1 MDNNYAIILCG
12 GSGTRLWPLSRSLKP
27 KQFLSFTGEKTLY
40 QETVERIAQKI
51 SLSHILTVTNH
62 EHIFEV
68 KGQLAEKYSKAIDG
82 VIAEPLSRNT
92 LPAIAIA
99 VKRIFQVNPQAL
111 ISVFPS
117 DHFIKESSAFIQ
129 AWNYAER
136 AATEGYLT
144 LFGIKP
150 DHPATGYGYIF
161 PNPSQ
166 DLSNLS
172 GYLTVDAFFEK
183 PNKAL
188 AEQYINQGCL
198 WNSGMFVFHAQVFMD
213 LLLEYQPEIYSKIIE
228 MSDPPTR
235 TDYEDLES
243 LSIDFGLTE
252 RVRKIAV
259 VPVDMGWSDL
269 GNWESIYQYQD
280 KDKDNNCMRGEI
292 VSVDSQDNLLWSDS
306 GVISV
311 LGVHHLAVI
320 QSADVTMVCDRSKV
334 EDVKTLVSKMQ
345 DKYPKLV
352 ETHLT
357 VQRPW
362 GSYTVLEE
370 RPHFKIKSILVKPHQ
385 RLSLQK
391 HQFRSEH
398 WIVVSG
404 IASVTNENASFKVK
418 ANESTYIPANN
429 KHRLANETE
438 HDLIVIEVQ
447 TGTSVDESDIVR
459 FEDIYGRDVS
469 E

>member
-1 MDNNYAIILCG
+1 
-12 GSGTRLWPLSRSLKP
+12 
-27 KQFLSFTGEKTLY
+27 
-40 QETVERIAQKI
+40 
-51 SLSHILTVTNH
+51 
-62 EHIFEV
+62 
-68 KGQLAEKYSKAIDG
+68 
-82 VIAEPLSRNT
+82 
-92 LPAIAIA
+92 
-99 VKRIFQVNPQAL
+99 
-111 ISVFPS
+111 
-117 DHFIKESSAFIQ
+117 
-129 AWNYAER
+129 
-136 AATEGYLT
+136 
-144 LFGIKP
+144 
-150 DHPATGYGYIF
+150 
-161 PNPSQ
+161 
-166 DLSNLS
+166 
-172 GYLTVDAFFEK
+172 
-183 PNKAL
+183 
-188 AEQYINQGCL
+188 
-198 WNSGMFVFHAQVFMD
+198 
-213 LLLEYQPEIYSKIIE
+213 
-228 MSDPPTR
+228 
-235 TDYEDLES
+235 
-243 LSIDFGLTE
+243 
-252 RVRKIAV
+252 
-259 VPVDMGWSDL
+259 
-269 GNWESIYQYQD
+269 
-280 KDKDNNCMRGEI
+280 
-292 VSVDSQDNLLWSDS
+292 VDSQDNLLWSDS

-370 RPHFKIKSILVKPHQ
+370 RAHFKIKSILVKPHQ

-404 IASVTNENASFKVK
+404 IASVTNENVSFKVK

-447 TGTSVDESDIVR
+447 TGTSVEESDIVR